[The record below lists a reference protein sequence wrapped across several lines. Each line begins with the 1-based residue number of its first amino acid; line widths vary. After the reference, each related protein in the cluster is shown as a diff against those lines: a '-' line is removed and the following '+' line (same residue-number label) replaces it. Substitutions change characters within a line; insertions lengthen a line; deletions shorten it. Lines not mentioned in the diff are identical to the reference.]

1 MAIERRA
8 FLRSAAVGTLALLAL
23 PALAQDAVVTLVA
36 DPTDPVA
43 NSEPRRWAAGELRSA
58 MRARGLDVQQAA
70 SPKYMGEHMGLPY
83 HQAAI
88 RQKDMPPAGGAVRGA
103 QFALSKR
110 GLAVLHALQLRRLHA
125 GRP

>member
-8 FLRSAAVGTLALLAL
+8 FLRNAAVGTLALLPL

-43 NSEPRRWAAGELRSA
+43 DSEPGRWAAGELRSA

-70 SPKYMGEHMGLPY
+70 SVRSAPSGPGYRSCQHGRARDRRARRGTG
-83 HQAAI
+83 
-88 RQKDMPPAGGAVRGA
+88 PAGRSGSDAA
-103 QFALSKR
+103 D
-110 GLAVLHALQLRRLHA
+110 A
-125 GRP
+125 GDA